1 MALLERVGTLLRA
14 NLNDLVDKAED
25 PETMMKQLILDM
37 ENQHM
42 QVKTQVAIAIAD
54 EHLLEKKRKDHE
66 TAEAEWNRK
75 AELAVRK
82 GDDQLA
88 RAALERVLTS
98 RHMAA
103 SFMQQL
109 GDQRVE
115 VDTLKTA
122 LRRLEQKL
130 QETRSRC
137 DLLIAEHRRART
149 VGRAQAAH
157 EAISKA
163 DRSLSIDRMKARI
176 DTADARNAASR
187 ELTDRESL
195 ENRFAALERED
206 HIESLLKDLKE
217 QHSKTA

>member
-14 NLNDLVDKAED
+14 NVNDLVHKAED
-25 PETMMKQLILDM
+25 PETTIRQLILDM

-54 EHLLEKKRKDHE
+54 EHLLEKKRRDHE

-82 GDDQLA
+82 GDDPLA
-88 RAALERVLTS
+88 RAALERVLSS
-98 RHMAA
+98 RQMAA

-109 GDQRVE
+109 EDQRLE

-130 QETRSRC
+130 QETRSRG
-137 DLLIAEHRRART
+137 DLLIAEHRRVRT
-149 VGRAQAAH
+149 VGSAQAAH

-163 DRSLSIDRMKARI
+163 DRSLSIDRVKPRI
-176 DTADARNAASR
+176 DTADARNAAAR
-187 ELTDRESL
+187 ELTDGESL
-195 ENRFAALERED
+195 EHRFAALEREE
-206 HIESLLKDLKE
+206 HIDSLLKDLKD

>member
-109 GDQRVE
+109 EDQRVE

-176 DTADARNAASR
+176 DTADARNAATR
-187 ELTDRESL
+187 ELTERESL